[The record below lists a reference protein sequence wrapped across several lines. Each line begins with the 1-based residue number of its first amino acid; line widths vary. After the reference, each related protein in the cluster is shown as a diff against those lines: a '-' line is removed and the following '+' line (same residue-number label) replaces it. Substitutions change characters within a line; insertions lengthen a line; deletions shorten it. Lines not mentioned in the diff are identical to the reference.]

1 MTKAPVASVP
11 AAPSAGRPPIHPL
24 RNKPGHLL
32 RRAQQRAAA
41 IYSREAREFG
51 ITGVQHVI
59 MVALAHNPG
68 VDQNALAELVDLD
81 RWTTGDVVAR
91 LERAGLVVRPVNPN
105 DRRGRLLFLSPE
117 GRSLVEAMVP
127 AVERTQEDIL
137 EPLTLTERRE
147 LLRLLRKMIGMPA
160 SQDQRDGTN
169 GADIEV
175 QSQ

>member
-1 MTKAPVASVP
+1 MTKAPAASVP
-11 AAPSAGRPPIHPL
+11 AAPAGERPSIHSL
-24 RNKPGHLL
+24 RDKPGHLL

-41 IYSREAREFG
+41 IYGREAREFG

-105 DRRGRLLFLSPE
+105 DRRGRLLFLAPD
-117 GRSLVEAMVP
+117 GQALVEAMVA
-127 AVERTQEDIL
+127 AVERTQERIL
-137 EPLTLTERRE
+137 EPLTRPERRE

-160 SQDQRDGTN
+160 SEHRPPPQRLP
-169 GADIEV
+169 
-175 QSQ
+175 